1 MHSLQERVRERVSEE
16 REGMEKVHSGTR
28 KVHTCEEADVWGE
41 CDRVRFSQQLTAPL
55 IQNVPLAIYKIHIM
69 RHMLRFEVKAIK
81 WLPDIRRRHPLM
93 F

>member
-1 MHSLQERVRERVSEE
+1 MRERVSEE

-28 KVHTCEEADVWGE
+28 KVHTCKEADVWGE

-69 RHMLRFEVKAIK
+69 RRMLRGEAKATK
-81 WLPDIRRRHPLM
+81 WLPEVHRCHPPML
-93 F
+93 